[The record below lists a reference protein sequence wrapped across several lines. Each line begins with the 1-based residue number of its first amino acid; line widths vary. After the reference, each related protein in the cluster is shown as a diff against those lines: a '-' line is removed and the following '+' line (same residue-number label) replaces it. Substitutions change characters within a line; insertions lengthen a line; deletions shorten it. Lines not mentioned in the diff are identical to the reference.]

1 MKLKR
6 REQPLAE
13 VDMTPMIDMVFLLL
27 VFFMTAATMAK
38 MMMTEKV
45 KLPVADKAQIP
56 DNKRDREA
64 ITVMPNGF
72 VTSDGSVISDAE
84 PYMFRGK
91 KTDAAGLSQTL
102 TALVK
107 NEPDLRVFMRID
119 RDVEYIRVQS
129 AIRACAEAGI
139 YDIIFGAY
147 QTAAGD

>member
-1 MKLKR
+1 
-6 REQPLAE
+6 
-13 VDMTPMIDMVFLLL
+13 
-27 VFFMTAATMAK
+27 
-38 MMMTEKV
+38 
-45 KLPVADKAQIP
+45 
-56 DNKRDREA
+56 
-64 ITVMPNGF
+64 
-72 VTSDGSVISDAE
+72 
-84 PYMFRGK
+84 MFRGK

>member
-38 MMMTEKV
+38 MNMTEKV

-72 VTSDGSVISDAE
+72 VTSDGSVISDSS
-84 PYMFRGK
+84 PYLFRGK
-91 KTDAAGLSQTL
+91 KLDAAGLSQVL

-107 NEPDLRVFMRID
+107 DEPDVRVFMRID

-139 YDIIFGAY
+139 YDIIFGAF